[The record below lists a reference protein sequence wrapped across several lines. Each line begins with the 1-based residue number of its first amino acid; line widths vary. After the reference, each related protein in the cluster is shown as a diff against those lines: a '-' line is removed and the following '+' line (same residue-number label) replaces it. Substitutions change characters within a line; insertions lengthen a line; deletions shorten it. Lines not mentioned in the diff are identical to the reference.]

1 MIKSWWRKA
10 YWDVVIEWLIQLE
23 PIRDEAVWYCVSRRG
38 ADSKVALRTKQ
49 EEEIIGEGDHRLS
62 SQGTI
67 NGELTAECTEAD
79 QSWKRSLLSNVLKYS
94 SKTFWYICHFTT
106 PRRSKTVTKTVLQ
119 NLNLTTEE
127 VLVDQVEEMCA
138 LGEIGLPS

>member
-1 MIKSWWRKA
+1 M
-10 YWDVVIEWLIQLE
+10 
-23 PIRDEAVWYCVSRRG
+23 WYCVSRRG
-38 ADSKVALRTKQ
+38 ADSKVALTTSGRRRT
-49 EEEIIGEGDHRLS
+49 GEGDHRLS

-67 NGELTAECTEAD
+67 NRELTTECTEAD
-79 QSWKRSLLSNVLKYS
+79 QSRKCNLLNNVLKYPVGLS
-94 SKTFWYICHFTT
+94 GTVVISLL

-127 VLVDQVEEMCA
+127 VLVDQVEEMYT